1 MNRKDGKRIKKV
13 DPMYQIAAYV
23 MNKRIDSMN
32 MISLEIPLEPML
44 QYTRKKMRE
53 DGVKISRLAVVL
65 AAYIRVLCEY
75 PKLNHFVVNSKP
87 YARNELAV
95 SMVVLKGGAMDDGG
109 TMSKIY
115 FQPTDDLFKVQ
126 ERLSAYIEE
135 NRKENPD
142 NGTEKIMAALMKAPG
157 LIKAA
162 VGILRWMDK
171 HCLLPKAVIDMS
183 PFHASLLITDLASI
197 RTDAIYHH
205 VYEFGTTSVA
215 MAIGNSKEVARK
227 KGDGV
232 EFQKCMPLGLVMDE
246 RIASGSDFAMAF
258 HAFREYMK
266 HPEILETAPEKI
278 HPEIKEIFHLD

>member
-1 MNRKDGKRIKKV
+1 MNRRDGKRIKKV

-44 QYTRKKMRE
+44 QFTRKKLRE

-75 PKLNHFVVNSKP
+75 PKLNHFIINSKP

-115 FQPTDDLFKVQ
+115 FQPTDDLYKVQ

-135 NRKENPD
+135 NRKEDPD
-142 NGTEKIMAALMKAPG
+142 NGTEKIMKVLMRAPG
-157 LIKAA
+157 LLKVA
-162 VGILRWMDK
+162 VEFLRWLDK
-171 HCLLPKAVIDMS
+171 WGLLPKAVIDMS
-183 PFHASLLITDLASI
+183 PFHASLLVTDLASI

-205 VYEFGTTSVA
+205 IYEFGSTSVA

-227 KGDGV
+227 SGDGV
-232 EFQKCMPLGLVMDE
+232 VFEKCMPLGLVMDE

-258 HAFREYMK
+258 HAFRNYMK
-266 HPEILETAPEKI
+266 HPELLEQPPQKI
-278 HPEIKEIFHLD
+278 HDEIKEIFHID

>member
-1 MNRKDGKRIKKV
+1 MNRRDGKRIKNV

-23 MNKRIDSMN
+23 MNKRVDAMN
-32 MISLEIPLEPML
+32 MISLEIPIEPIL
-44 QYTRKKMRE
+44 QYTRKKLRE

-65 AAYIRVLCEY
+65 SAYLRVLCEY

-95 SMVVLKGGAMDDGG
+95 SMVVLKGGAMDEGG
-109 TMSKIY
+109 TMSKVY

-135 NRKENPD
+135 NRKEDPN
-142 NGTEKIMAALMKAPG
+142 NGTEKIMKALMKAPG
-157 LIKAA
+157 LLKVA
-162 VGILRWMDK
+162 VGLLRRLDK
-171 HCLLPKAVIDMS
+171 WGLLPKAVIDMS

-227 KGDGV
+227 SGDGV
-232 EFQKCMPLGLVMDE
+232 VFEKCMPLGLVMDE
-246 RIASGSDFAMAF
+246 RIASGSDFAMGF
-258 HAFREYMK
+258 HAFRTYLK
-266 HPEILETAPEKI
+266 HPELLEQPPQKI
-278 HPEIKEIFHLD
+278 HDEIKEIFHLD

>member
-1 MNRKDGKRIKKV
+1 MNRRDGKQIKKV

-23 MNKRIDSMN
+23 MNKRIDAMN

-65 AAYIRVLCEY
+65 SAYLRVLCEY

-87 YARNELAV
+87 YARNEISV
-95 SMVVLKGGAMDDGG
+95 SMVVLKGGSLDDGG

-115 FQPTDDLFKVQ
+115 FQPTDDIYKVQ

-142 NGTEKIMAALMKAPG
+142 NGTEKIMAALMIAPG
-157 LIKAA
+157 LLKVA
-162 VGILRWMDK
+162 VGVLRWMDK
-171 HCLLPKAVIDMS
+171 HSLLPKAIIDMS

-205 VYEFGTTSVA
+205 IYEFGTTSVA
-215 MAIGNSKEVARK
+215 IAIGNSKEIARK

-232 EFQKCMPLGLVMDE
+232 EFQKCMPLGMVMDE

-258 HAFREYMK
+258 HSFREYMK
-266 HPEILETAPEKI
+266 HPELLEKAPEKI
-278 HPEIKEIFHLD
+278 HPEIKEIFHID